1 MSWLMIWHYQY
12 TLYIWPMILSA
23 LAVAG
28 LGGYCL
34 RHRSMP
40 GAVSL
45 AIAMFVVIP
54 LVSGDAMELMAMDA
68 PAKVFWHRF
77 QELWLLPAIVTAL
90 WFVLEYAN
98 LGHWLT
104 RRNLVLFSIPILIH
118 TLLVLTNDFH
128 HLMWVDDIAGGMGQL
143 ARGPVL
149 WIMVGYGYL
158 LITLHVIVLIWLF
171 VKSPRHRWPA
181 VLLLISRIL
190 TALFFVFD
198 LTGLNPFPSIS
209 LSVPTVVVAIVVYS
223 IAFFGFG
230 ILDPVPLAH
239 GMVIEQMQ
247 EGMLVLGIDRRIMD
261 MNPSTEK
268 IFHISLGRTRG
279 RKVEKA
285 LPEFA
290 SLDENQGEIV
300 VGEGSTA
307 RHYALN
313 RSSLL
318 DPRGFPLGML
328 ILFHDVTEQKQ
339 AQAQLL
345 EQGRAI
351 ATLEERQRL
360 ARELHDSLGQ
370 VLGYVGF
377 QAEAVRTLFRNG
389 KSAAGDEQ
397 LARLAGIAQ
406 DAHADVREFILNL
419 RMGPSPN
426 QPFFPALQRYLDS
439 FSMQYGLH
447 TALSIEDG
455 LEEYDFEPDLRLQ
468 LFRIIQEALSNAR
481 RHAAAETI
489 QVSFEAAGQSA
500 RIMVRD
506 DGCGFE
512 AGQPTGRNG
521 FGLDFM
527 RERAEQLGGELQL
540 QSKPGAGTCVIVEI
554 PLETGVVL

>member
-1 MSWLMIWHYQY
+1 
-12 TLYIWPMILSA
+12 
-23 LAVAG
+23 
-28 LGGYCL
+28 
-34 RHRSMP
+34 
-40 GAVSL
+40 
-45 AIAMFVVIP
+45 
-54 LVSGDAMELMAMDA
+54 
-68 PAKVFWHRF
+68 
-77 QELWLLPAIVTAL
+77 
-90 WFVLEYAN
+90 
-98 LGHWLT
+98 
-104 RRNLVLFSIPILIH
+104 
-118 TLLVLTNDFH
+118 
-128 HLMWVDDIAGGMGQL
+128 
-143 ARGPVL
+143 
-149 WIMVGYGYL
+149 
-158 LITLHVIVLIWLF
+158 
-171 VKSPRHRWPA
+171 
-181 VLLLISRIL
+181 
-190 TALFFVFD
+190 
-198 LTGLNPFPSIS
+198 
-209 LSVPTVVVAIVVYS
+209 
-223 IAFFGFG
+223 
-230 ILDPVPLAH
+230 
-239 GMVIEQMQ
+239 
-247 EGMLVLGIDRRIMD
+247 
-261 MNPSTEK
+261 
-268 IFHISLGRTRG
+268 
-279 RKVEKA
+279 
-285 LPEFA
+285 
-290 SLDENQGEIV
+290 
-300 VGEGSTA
+300 
-307 RHYALN
+307 
-313 RSSLL
+313 
-318 DPRGFPLGML
+318 
-328 ILFHDVTEQKQ
+328 
-339 AQAQLL
+339 
-345 EQGRAI
+345 
-351 ATLEERQRL
+351 
-360 ARELHDSLGQ
+360 